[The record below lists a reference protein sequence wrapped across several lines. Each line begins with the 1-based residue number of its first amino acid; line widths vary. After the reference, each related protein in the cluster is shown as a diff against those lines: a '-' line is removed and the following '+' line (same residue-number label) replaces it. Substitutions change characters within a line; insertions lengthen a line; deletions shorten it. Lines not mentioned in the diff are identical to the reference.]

1 MLCNMKDLLIVAQK
15 NKFAIPAFNI
25 SSYEMFTAVIETAI
39 KFNSP
44 VIFEIHPDELAF
56 IGADFIESMK
66 SRIKSSNIPAVIHL
80 DHGANM
86 EDILKAIQAGF
97 TSVMIDGSRLPYDNN
112 VEITKRVVEI
122 AHFVG
127 VSVEAELGTIGVNA
141 DTIEDGTD
149 EIVYTDPS
157 LALDFVEKTGVDTL
171 AVAIGTA
178 HGLYPKD
185 YKPKLQLD
193 LISRISKLVD
203 LPLVLHG
210 GSGNP
215 DEEIKKAAELGICKV
230 NISSDIKNAYFC
242 KLRNI
247 INENDKAYEPNV
259 IFPKCMKEVSSVVSH
274 KFDLLGSKDKVLL
287 Y

>member
-56 IGADFIESMK
+56 IVADFIESMK

-112 VEITKRVVEI
+112 VEITKRVVE
-122 AHFVG
+122 
-127 VSVEAELGTIGVNA
+127 
-141 DTIEDGTD
+141 
-149 EIVYTDPS
+149 
-157 LALDFVEKTGVDTL
+157 
-171 AVAIGTA
+171 
-178 HGLYPKD
+178 
-185 YKPKLQLD
+185 
-193 LISRISKLVD
+193 
-203 LPLVLHG
+203 
-210 GSGNP
+210 
-215 DEEIKKAAELGICKV
+215 
-230 NISSDIKNAYFC
+230 
-242 KLRNI
+242 
-247 INENDKAYEPNV
+247 
-259 IFPKCMKEVSSVVSH
+259 
-274 KFDLLGSKDKVLL
+274 
-287 Y
+287 